1 MLSTLFTVA
10 KFTSVLPKLQ
20 QQSDADTTDTT
31 TDMTDTTV
39 IIKG

>member
-1 MLSTLFTVA
+1 MLFKLFTVA

-20 QQSDADTTDTT
+20 QQPDADTTDTT
-31 TDMTDTTV
+31 TDTTDTTV